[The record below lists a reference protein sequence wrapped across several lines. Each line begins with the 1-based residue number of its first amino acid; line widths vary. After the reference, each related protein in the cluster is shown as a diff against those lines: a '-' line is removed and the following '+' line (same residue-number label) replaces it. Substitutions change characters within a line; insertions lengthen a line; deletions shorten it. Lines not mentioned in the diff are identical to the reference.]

1 MSVYQ
6 ICWLSPL
13 YVYICRSVLIGIRNV
28 SGRPHDV
35 GLQIFTVCRYLEF
48 ATSIK
53 TVIKK
58 TVIKK
63 II

>member
-35 GLQIFTVCRYLEF
+35 GLQIFTVCRYLEY
-48 ATSIK
+48 ATFIK
-53 TVIKK
+53 NVINK
-58 TVIKK
+58 
-63 II
+63 